1 MRATDFI
8 RANADKDGRVSLEI
22 AIEGAYMAR
31 DDAITSLR
39 NQTAANM
46 VPAIL
51 QAYYQED
58 NTQFRSFLSDIMNSD
73 RKNISEVISD
83 IAVGYADELIKRL
96 KQEE

>member
-31 DDAITSLR
+31 DDAMTSLR

-46 VPAIL
+46 MPAIL
-51 QAYYQED
+51 QTYHQEE
-58 NTQFRSFLSDIMNSD
+58 NTQFRSLLRDIMKSD

-96 KQEE
+96 KQED